1 MVQAH
6 IGSVLNDSRDSY
18 LERRNIVTIKLNK
31 YFVISKWAI
40 ELGPF
45 DTKAEAKE
53 AKWFAGEGCKVVIGS
68 KVPARLAKN
77 E

>member
-1 MVQAH
+1 
-6 IGSVLNDSRDSY
+6 
-18 LERRNIVTIKLNK
+18 VTIKLNK